1 MKETVG
7 LYSDVPSIDFDTEGR
22 PDIPTYSP
30 NTSFNAPQVEV
41 DVSYDPFKETS
52 YHRENTQTSQW
63 ESLYSG
69 LTDSQDEPSSF
80 FDTMQEQPK
89 EESLI
94 DEKAPCHYQYKG
106 QYIMTSVKSGLMIVD
121 QHRAHIRILYEQ
133 FLEHLANKVHSS
145 QKILYPE
152 VFEAPVSKE
161 PLFAQIM
168 PELENLGFEIAPLG
182 ASSYAISAVP
192 VELEGINLQ
201 TLLNDMLDDAT
212 EKGNVSAIEEIRQTI
227 ALTMAKNAA
236 IPLGQ
241 VLSNDEM
248 DDLITSLFTTT
259 NVNYTPTGQPILC
272 ILKQQEISRLFG

>member
-1 MKETVG
+1 
-7 LYSDVPSIDFDTEGR
+7 
-22 PDIPTYSP
+22 
-30 NTSFNAPQVEV
+30 
-41 DVSYDPFKETS
+41 
-52 YHRENTQTSQW
+52 
-63 ESLYSG
+63 
-69 LTDSQDEPSSF
+69 
-80 FDTMQEQPK
+80 
-89 EESLI
+89 
-94 DEKAPCHYQYKG
+94 
-106 QYIMTSVKSGLMIVD
+106 
-121 QHRAHIRILYEQ
+121 
-133 FLEHLANKVHSS
+133 
-145 QKILYPE
+145 
-152 VFEAPVSKE
+152 
-161 PLFAQIM
+161 M